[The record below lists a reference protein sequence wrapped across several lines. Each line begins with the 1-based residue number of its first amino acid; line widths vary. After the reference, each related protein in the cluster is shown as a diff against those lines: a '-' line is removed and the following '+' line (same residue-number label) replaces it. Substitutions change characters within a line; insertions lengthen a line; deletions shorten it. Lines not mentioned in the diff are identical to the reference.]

1 MPAVSFSA
9 RTSPL
14 PVPGLWVA
22 PLLLGFLL
30 GMRHALDADHVV
42 AVTAIL
48 TREKSLAKAARV
60 GAWWGLGHSA
70 TILLVGGSIVVFRLT
85 IAPRVALAFE
95 FIVALMLIAL
105 GILSLL
111 RARDETAVS
120 TFPPLVVGIVH
131 GLAGT
136 AAIALLV
143 LAAIPA
149 PIDGLVYLLVFGL
162 GTVLGMIAVTAAIAA
177 PTMAATHRIGSL
189 RRAIRVGAGAL
200 SLIFGAWLAGDIG
213 IGKGLFG
220 PTPVW
225 AAE

>member
-1 MPAVSFSA
+1 
-9 RTSPL
+9 
-14 PVPGLWVA
+14 
-22 PLLLGFLL
+22 
-30 GMRHALDADHVV
+30 MRHALDADHVV
-42 AVTAIL
+42 AITAIV
-48 TREKSLAKAARV
+48 TREKSLGKAARV

-70 TILLVGGSIVVFRLT
+70 TILLVGGSIVVFRLA

-95 FIVALMLIAL
+95 FVVALMLIAL
-105 GILSLL
+105 GILNIA
-111 RARDETAVS
+111 RARDESAAP

-149 PIDGLVYLLVFGL
+149 PIDGIIYLTVFGV
-162 GTVLGMIAVTAAIAA
+162 GTILGMIAVTAAIAA
-177 PTMAATHRIGSL
+177 PAMAATHRIVSL
-189 RRAIRVGAGAL
+189 RRTIRVGAGAL
-200 SLIFGAWLAGDIG
+200 SLIFGVWLARDIG
-213 IGKGLFG
+213 VDRGLFG